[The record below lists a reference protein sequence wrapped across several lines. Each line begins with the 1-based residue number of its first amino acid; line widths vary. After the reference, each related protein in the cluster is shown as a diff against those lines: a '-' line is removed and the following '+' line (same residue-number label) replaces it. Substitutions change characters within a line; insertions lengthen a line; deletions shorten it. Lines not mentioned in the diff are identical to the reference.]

1 MTEYLKL
8 TSYFG
13 ERRRTGNKF
22 LAEALLDLLAERRVA
37 HSVLLRGVTGFG
49 GRQRFRSD
57 ASLTL
62 SEDPSVT
69 IAAVDRAEVMTGVAD
84 EVVELMP
91 RGLIT
96 LERSRLITRAAT
108 DLTVPHGGC
117 IRLTIPLARS
127 RQIDGVPAFAAACE
141 LLSRHGFAGATTFL
155 GVDGTA
161 NGLRC
166 RARFFSR
173 NRDVPLMVVAVG
185 TVEQTR
191 AALPEL
197 QALLGETVVTTERA
211 QVCKRE
217 GELLS
222 RPEALPAIDAGGRP
236 LWQKLTVQTSEDT
249 RRNGI
254 PIHRILVRQL
264 LKSGSARGATVLRG
278 VWGFT
283 GDQEPRGDRLFQ
295 LGRQVPLTTVV
306 IDSPENMARIFDI
319 IDTATSDTGLVTC
332 ETVPALLAL
341 DGTARRGILQLAEP
355 PY

>member
-8 TSYFG
+8 TTYFG
-13 ERRRTGNKF
+13 ERRRTGGQF
-22 LAEALLDLLAERRVA
+22 LGEAILDLLAERRVA

-49 GRQRFRSD
+49 GRHRFRSD

-62 SEDPSVT
+62 SEDPPVT
-69 IAAVDRAEVMTGVAD
+69 IAALDSAEVMTGVAD
-84 EVVELMP
+84 EVIALMP

-96 LERSRLITRAAT
+96 LERSRLIISAAT
-108 DLTVPHGGC
+108 DFTVSHDDE
-117 IRLTIPLARS
+117 IRLTIPLDRN
-127 RQIDGVPAFAAACE
+127 RRIDGTPAFAAACE
-141 LLSRHGFAGATTFL
+141 LLSHHGFAGATTFL

-161 NGLRC
+161 DGVRR

-173 NRDVPLMVVAVG
+173 NLDIPLMVVAVG

-197 QALLGETVVTTERA
+197 RALLGGALFTTERA
-211 QVCKRE
+211 RVCKRD
-217 GELLS
+217 GSLLR
-222 RPEALPAIDAGGRP
+222 RPGALPKVDAGGRP

-254 PIHRILVRQL
+254 PIHRILVRKL

-278 VWGFT
+278 VFGFT
-283 GDQEPRGDRLFQ
+283 GDQKPRGDRVFQ
-295 LGRQVPLTTVV
+295 CGRQVPVSTVV
-306 IDSPENMARIFDI
+306 IDSPENVARIFDI
-319 IDTATSDTGLVTC
+319 IDTATTETGLVTC

-341 DGTARRGILQLAEP
+341 DGTEHGGVLELAVP